1 MTDIN
6 SSIWDILG
14 YRLFKARSVDVRED
28 KMSELDSKRNLAKVA
43 RATKLARKALGK
55 YGEPT
60 ISLAELRQ
68 GLNKQLKGISL
79 SDLIKEERQKGW

>member
-1 MTDIN
+1 MFKP
-6 SSIWDILG
+6 
-14 YRLFKARSVDVRED
+14 RLVDVRED

-43 RATKLARKALGK
+43 RATKLAHKALEK

-68 GLNKQLKGISL
+68 ELNKQLKGISL
-79 SDLIKEERQKGW
+79 SDLIIEERQKGW